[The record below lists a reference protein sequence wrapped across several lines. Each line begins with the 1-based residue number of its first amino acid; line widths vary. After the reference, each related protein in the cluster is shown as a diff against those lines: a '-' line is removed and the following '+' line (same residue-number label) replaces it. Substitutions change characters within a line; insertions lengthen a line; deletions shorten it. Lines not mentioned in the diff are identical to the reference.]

1 MFRIKIDYLENII
14 EEARAANMRM
24 LYLCVCVC
32 VEGAAEITDCLY
44 TRSGRVCS
52 NLEGREK
59 KQRGRYEMHI
69 YKIFIIVN
77 NSAINCVL
85 CGAITEEELPLTL
98 TKRRR
103 RRWGEHGSSD
113 NNNNNKCLMD
123 MLLLP
128 LLLLLGGGGRVCVCV
143 GKHRE
148 QCKTLL
154 LHKKQQLHT
163 HKFDQRCDVV
173 VSLPMLASI
182 YMCVCVYVTAAAVT
196 TTNTAA
202 VRGWA
207 RVQRGGMGRGE
218 ELREAQLSGVPLRD
232 CASYINMNI
241 FLPFSFYKLIHK
253 LSTATTAT

>member
-128 LLLLLGGGGRVCVCV
+128 LLLLLGGGGRVCVCW
-143 GKHRE
+143 
-148 QCKTLL
+148 KTPRTM
-154 LHKKQQLHT
+154 QN
-163 HKFDQRCDVV
+163 FVV
-173 VSLPMLASI
+173 
-182 YMCVCVYVTAAAVT
+182 TQKT
-196 TTNTAA
+196 TTTHT
-202 VRGWA
+202 
-207 RVQRGGMGRGE
+207 Q
-218 ELREAQLSGVPLRD
+218 
-232 CASYINMNI
+232 I
-241 FLPFSFYKLIHK
+241 
-253 LSTATTAT
+253 

>member
-1 MFRIKIDYLENII
+1 
-14 EEARAANMRM
+14 MRV

-69 YKIFIIVN
+69 YKIFIVN

-123 MLLLP
+123 MLLL
-128 LLLLLGGGGRVCVCV
+128 LLLLLGGGGRMCVCVCWKTPRTMQNFVVTQKTTTTHTNLISAATSSFLCLCLLLYVCVCV
-143 GKHRE
+143 CHCCCSYNYKHCCSSWLGTSSTWWNGE
-148 QCKTLL
+148 
-154 LHKKQQLHT
+154 
-163 HKFDQRCDVV
+163 
-173 VSLPMLASI
+173 
-182 YMCVCVYVTAAAVT
+182 
-196 TTNTAA
+196 
-202 VRGWA
+202 
-207 RVQRGGMGRGE
+207 GR
-218 ELREAQLSGVPLRD
+218 RA
-232 CASYINMNI
+232 
-241 FLPFSFYKLIHK
+241 
-253 LSTATTAT
+253 